1 MTEAVLTQ
9 QNMEPHILSGEDSM
23 VQYLREIRSYPRL
36 TPEQERELAMGCA
49 AGDADAIKTMVASNL
64 QLVVSIAREY
74 AGRGVPVLD
83 LIQEGSIGLIAA
95 ARKFDYTRNLRF
107 STYATKWIR
116 QGVVRCVMNH
126 NGMIRIPHYTAEKMN
141 RVLRAKNELTQ
152 LLGRVP
158 EASEIAI
165 RCEMEEE
172 KVRELLS
179 LCPTVYS
186 LDSPV
191 GDDGSDDLQMLI
203 EDLQA
208 PQPQEE
214 LVRRELKNTL
224 QTLLS
229 FLTERQQ
236 QVLRWYYGMDGEEPV
251 SLDAIAQKLEISKE
265 RVRQI
270 KNQAMDKLKTMG
282 ADFGLEDFLSE

>member
-1 MTEAVLTQ
+1 MTDTPVQEN
-9 QNMEPHILSGEDSM
+9 NMLSQALSGEDIM
-23 VQYLREIRSYPRL
+23 HHYIQDIRRFPRL
-36 TPEQERELAMGCA
+36 TPQQEYQLAMGCA
-49 AGDADAIKTMVASNL
+49 QGDTEAIKLMVSSNL

-83 LIQEGSIGLIAA
+83 LIQEGSIGLIYA

-116 QGVVRCVMNH
+116 QGVMRCVMNH
-126 NGMIRIPHYTAEKMN
+126 NGLIRVPHYTAEKMN
-141 RVLRAKNELTQ
+141 KVLRAKTELTQ
-152 LLGRVP
+152 SSGKEP
-158 EASEIAI
+158 EASEIAEY
-165 RCEMEEE
+165 CQMEEE
-172 KVRELLS
+172 KVSQLLS
-179 LCPTVYS
+179 LLPRTFS
-186 LDSPV
+186 LDTPV
-191 GDDGSDDLQMLI
+191 GEDGSDDLQMLL

-214 LVRRELKNTL
+214 LVRRELKKTL

-229 FLTERQQ
+229 QLTPRQQ
-236 QVLRWYYGMDGEEPV
+236 QILQMHYGLSGEEPR
-251 SLDAIAQKLEISKE
+251 SMDAIGKELGISKE

-270 KNQAMDKLKTMG
+270 ERQAMDKLKTLG

>member
-1 MTEAVLTQ
+1 MMPTDV
-9 QNMEPHILSGEDSM
+9 QNIETLSGEDSM
-23 VQYLREIRSYPRL
+23 HQYMQDIRSYPRL
-36 TPEQERELAMGCA
+36 TAEEEKQLAIGCA
-49 AGDADAIKTMVASNL
+49 QGDGDAIRMMVASNL

-95 ARKFDYTRNLRF
+95 ARKFDHTRNLRF

-116 QGVVRCVMNH
+116 QGVARCVMNH
-126 NGMIRIPHYTAEKMN
+126 SNLIRVPHYTAEKMQK
-141 RVLRAKNELTQ
+141 VLKIRNELTQ
-152 LLGRVP
+152 QNGIEPTVQELAL
-158 EASEIAI
+158 S
-165 RCEMEEE
+165 CQMEET
-172 KVRELLS
+172 KVKELLE
-179 LCPTVYS
+179 LYPRTCS

-191 GDDGSDDLQMLI
+191 GENGEDDLQTLL

-224 QTLLS
+224 EAMISQ
-229 FLTERQQ
+229 LTPRQQ
-236 QVLRWYYGMDGEEPV
+236 QVLRLHYGMEDGKAH
-251 SLDAIAQKLEISKE
+251 SLQSIADILDISKE

-270 KNQAMDKLKTMG
+270 ETQARDKLKTIG
-282 ADFGLEDFLSE
+282 SDFGLEDFLSD

>member
-1 MTEAVLTQ
+1 MTDTPVQETNVL
-9 QNMEPHILSGEDSM
+9 LDDSM
-23 VQYLREIRSYPRL
+23 HQYIQDIRRYPRL
-36 TPEQERELAMGCA
+36 SPEEERRLAMGCA
-49 AGDADAIKTMVASNL
+49 EGDAEAIKRMVSSNL

-83 LIQEGSIGLIAA
+83 LIQEGSIGLIYA
-95 ARKFDYTRNLRF
+95 ARKFDCTRNLRF

-116 QGVVRCVMNH
+116 QGVVRCVMNY
-126 NGMIRIPHYTAEKMN
+126 NGLIRVPHYTAEKMQK
-141 RVLRAKNELTQ
+141 VLRAKTELTQ
-152 LLGRVP
+152 RFGKEP
-158 EASEIAI
+158 DPSEIAEY
-165 RCEMEEE
+165 CQMETD
-172 KVRELLS
+172 KVSQLLS
-179 LCPTVYS
+179 LLPRTYS

-191 GDDGSDDLQMLI
+191 GEDGTDDLQMLI

-229 FLTERQQ
+229 QLTTRQQ
-236 QVLRWYYGMDGEEPV
+236 QVLQLHYGLSGEEPR
-251 SLDAIAQKLEISKE
+251 SMESIGKELGISKE

-270 KNQAMDKLKTMG
+270 EHQAIDKLKTLG

>member
-1 MTEAVLTQ
+1 MTEASVLQ
-9 QNMEPHILSGEDSM
+9 QNNALPAEDSM
-23 VQYLREIRSYPRL
+23 HQYIQDIRHYPRL
-36 TPEQERELAMGCA
+36 TPQQEHTLAMGCA
-49 AGDADAIKTMVASNL
+49 AGDPEAIKTMVVSNL
-64 QLVVSIAREY
+64 QLVVSIAKEY

-95 ARKFDYTRNLRF
+95 AKKFDYTRNLRF

-116 QGVVRCVMNH
+116 QGVARCVMDH
-126 NGMIRIPHYTAEKMN
+126 NGLIRVPHYTAEKMN
-141 RVLRAKNELTQ
+141 KVLRAIAQLTQ
-152 LLGRVP
+152 QNGAEPGP
-158 EASEIAI
+158 EEIAQQ
-165 RCEMEEE
+165 CGMDKN
-172 KVRELLS
+172 KVAELLN
-179 LCPTVYS
+179 LLPQTCS

-191 GDDGSDDLQMLI
+191 GLDGEDDLQVLI

-224 QTLLS
+224 EMLLS
-229 FLTERQQ
+229 QLTERQQ
-236 QVLRWYYGMDGEEPV
+236 QVLRLHYGMDDGV
-251 SLDAIAQKLEISKE
+251 SHSLESIAKKMGISKE

-270 KNQAMDKLKTMG
+270 EHQARNKLKTMG

>member
-1 MTEAVLTQ
+1 MTEAVLSQ
-9 QNMEPHILSGEDSM
+9 QNMESHILSGEDSM

-49 AGDADAIKTMVASNL
+49 TGDADAIKTMVASNL
-64 QLVVSIAREY
+64 QLVVSIAKEY
-74 AGRGVPVLD
+74 TGRGVPVLD

-116 QGVVRCVMNH
+116 QGIVRCVMNH

-152 LLGRVP
+152 LLGREP
-158 EASEIAI
+158 DAMEIAAH
-165 RCEMEEE
+165 CQMDAE
-172 KVRELLS
+172 KVSDLLS
-179 LCPTVYS
+179 IYPAVYS
-186 LDSPV
+186 LDNPV
-191 GDDGSDDLQMLI
+191 GEDGSDDLQMLI

-214 LVRRELKNTL
+214 LVRRELKITL

-229 FLTERQQ
+229 SLTERQQ
-236 QVLRWYYGMDGEEPV
+236 QVLRWYFGMDGEEPV
-251 SLDAIAQKLEISKE
+251 SLDTIAQKLGVSKE

-270 KNQAMDKLKTMG
+270 KNQAMDRLKTMG